1 MPTVVNIYNVLILKI
16 TFSVFRFIEMHRGHA
31 EGTFY
36 QYINKHINDDFQVI
50 SKLKGLDM

>member
-1 MPTVVNIYNVLILKI
+1 M
-16 TFSVFRFIEMHRGHA
+16 TFSAFRFVEMHRGHA

-50 SKLKGLDM
+50 AIKGTVYAIKGTVCN

>member
-16 TFSVFRFIEMHRGHA
+16 TFYVFRFIEMHRGHA

-50 SKLKGLDM
+50 SKLKRLYM